1 MATLIS
7 EIDCSQ
13 HTTREINQA
22 IKRAAA
28 DGVPEVRLTKPA
40 ARHCLGVAVMHA
52 IRVVFDGPVGWYCGG
67 MCDGAE
73 IVVNGNCGWS
83 VGENLMSGSISVHG
97 NGGNSAGA
105 TIRGGRIFVAG
116 DTGARTGISMK
127 GGTVVVGGSVGYMS
141 GFMMQRGTMIVCGDA
156 AEGIGDSMYE
166 GTVYV
171 GRHDRVAG
179 PDCVEAEM
187 TGEDRELLERE
198 LLPRTST
205 PARTT
210 GRSCSRAASCGTS
223 ASMNTT
229 HGGQRYERLRPSWQ
243 RRPRAPEAVGV
254 VAGDDRR
261 HPDQSRARPLHEPR
275 AGHDPAHASLPGPD
289 VRPLHAVTGAA
300 GGLPRDLQH
309 VDRDRRAPRRQA
321 DPAEHTDHD
330 RRHELRRPVA
340 QRQAG
345 ARHGRDPDGDLDHHG
360 RRRHARPR
368 A

>member
-28 DGVPEVRLTKPA
+28 DGVPEVRLTNPA
-40 ARHCLGVAVMHA
+40 ARHCLGVAVMHP

-141 GFMMQRGTMIVCGDA
+141 GFMMQRGTMIVCGNADD
-156 AEGIGDSMYE
+156 GIGDSMYE

-171 GRHDRVAG
+171 GGRIHSLGA
-179 PDCVEAEM
+179 DCVEAEL
-187 TGEDRELLERE
+187 TGEDRALLERE
-198 LLPRTST
+198 LSAEGIDSGAHDWKKLQS
-205 PARTT
+205 
-210 GRSCSRAASCGTS
+210 GRKLWNFSKHEYDAWRAA
-223 ASMNTT
+223 
-229 HGGQRYERLRPSWQ
+229 L
-243 RRPRAPEAVGV
+243 
-254 VAGDDRR
+254 
-261 HPDQSRARPLHEPR
+261 
-275 AGHDPAHASLPGPD
+275 
-289 VRPLHAVTGAA
+289 
-300 GGLPRDLQH
+300 
-309 VDRDRRAPRRQA
+309 
-321 DPAEHTDHD
+321 
-330 RRHELRRPVA
+330 
-340 QRQAG
+340 
-345 ARHGRDPDGDLDHHG
+345 
-360 RRRHARPR
+360 
-368 A
+368 